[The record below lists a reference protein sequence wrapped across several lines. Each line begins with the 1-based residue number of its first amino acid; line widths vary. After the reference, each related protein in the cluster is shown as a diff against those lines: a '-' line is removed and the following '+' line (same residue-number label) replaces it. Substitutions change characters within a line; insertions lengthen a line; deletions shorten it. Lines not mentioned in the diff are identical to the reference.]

1 MILLDY
7 SKDLRRLLAEGKT
20 LDEALAALRARGLS
34 IMQCINAVRIF
45 RKCDLTEAKQIVHF
59 SPAWKDVREGNE
71 RFHQEL
77 EDALNQDAQEG
88 EQQDKH

>member
-1 MILLDY
+1 MMLLDY

-45 RKCDLTEAKQIVHF
+45 RQCDLVEAKKIVHL
-59 SPAWKDVREGNE
+59 SSAWADVKESHE
-71 RFHQEL
+71 KIHEEL
-77 EDALNQDAQEG
+77 ENELNKEPDP
-88 EQQDKH
+88 K